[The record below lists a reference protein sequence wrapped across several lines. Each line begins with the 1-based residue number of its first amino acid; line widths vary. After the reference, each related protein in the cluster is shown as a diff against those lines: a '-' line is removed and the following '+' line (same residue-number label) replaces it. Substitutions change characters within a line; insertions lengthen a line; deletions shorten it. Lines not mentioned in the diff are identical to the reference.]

1 MNRRKKTKWQKAK
14 NGVKLSILASIFVL
28 IFTVILLIN
37 HLFSIQVPERLRY
50 IKDYKD
56 FTLSVVP
63 VKDCEQKI
71 YPLFQLNDTIY
82 NGICIKEVFVNY
94 GRVKAPLQMVLENKY
109 ITLKDI
115 KKKLSHINLEE
126 EKISYYEYR
135 RSKQEN
141 ENYRVTI
148 TPKEYQNLKM
158 TEVTFEKYTEK
169 KVVAKNEEKN

>member
-1 MNRRKKTKWQKAK
+1 
-14 NGVKLSILASIFVL
+14 
-28 IFTVILLIN
+28 
-37 HLFSIQVPERLRY
+37 
-50 IKDYKD
+50 
-56 FTLSVVP
+56 
-63 VKDCEQKI
+63 
-71 YPLFQLNDTIY
+71 
-82 NGICIKEVFVNY
+82 
-94 GRVKAPLQMVLENKY
+94 MVLENKY